1 MTTMIPRGALE
12 DLAVFPLPDLVFFP
26 HALLPLHIF
35 EPRYRDMTADV
46 LAGSRIMAVARLRPG
61 YQADYQGRP
70 PIFDT
75 AGAGVCVHAD
85 KLPDGRYHIVLR
97 GLARVLIEEEL
108 PADKLYRRARARL
121 LGDDRSTRADELGAK
136 HHELILLC
144 DRLAAAM
151 LAEAEALRQL
161 ARAVASPG
169 GCADAVAS
177 ALVRDPDARQ
187 TLLELL
193 DPADR
198 LDQLAAHITALV
210 ARLAARDGGRGAP
223 N

>member
-1 MTTMIPRGALE
+1 MIPAGALDE
-12 DLAVFPLPDLVFFP
+12 LAVFPLPDLVFFP

-35 EPRYRDMTADV
+35 EPRYRAMTADV
-46 LAGSRIMAVARLRPG
+46 LAGTRVMAVARLRPG
-61 YQADYQGRP
+61 YQAGYQGRP

-85 KLPDGRYHIVLR
+85 RLPDGRYHIVLR
-97 GLARVLIEEEL
+97 GLGRVLIEEEY
-108 PADKLYRRARARL
+108 PPEKPYRVARARL
-121 LGDDRSTRADELGAK
+121 LRDDRSTRSSPGELERK
-136 HHELILLC
+136 HQELIVLL

-151 LAEAEALRQL
+151 PPEAEALRQL
-161 ARAVASPG
+161 ARAVSSPG

-177 ALVRDPDARQ
+177 ALVREPDARQ

-198 LDQLAAHITALV
+198 LDQVAAHVALLI
-210 ARLAARDGGRGAP
+210 ARLGEVRGAP

>member
-1 MTTMIPRGALE
+1 MIPREALDE
-12 DLAVFPLPDLVFFP
+12 LAVFPLPDLVFFP

-35 EPRYRDMTADV
+35 EPRYRAMTADV
-46 LAGSRIMAVARLRPG
+46 LAGTRMMAVARLKPG

-97 GLARVLIEEEL
+97 GVGRVLLEEEY
-108 PADKLYRRARARL
+108 PPEKPYRVARARV
-121 LGDDRSTRADELGAK
+121 LGDDRSTRPDELERK
-136 HHELILLC
+136 HHELIVLC

-151 LAEAEALRQL
+151 PSEAEALRQL
-161 ARAVASPG
+161 ARAVATPG

-177 ALVRDPDARQ
+177 ALIREPDARQ

-198 LDQLAAHITALV
+198 LDQVAAHISLLV
-210 ARLAARDGGRGAP
+210 ARLADARGAP